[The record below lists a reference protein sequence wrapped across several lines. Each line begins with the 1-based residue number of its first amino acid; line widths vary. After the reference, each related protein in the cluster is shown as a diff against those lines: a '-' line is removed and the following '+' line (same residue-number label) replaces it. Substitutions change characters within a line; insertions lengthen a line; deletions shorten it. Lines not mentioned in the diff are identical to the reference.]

1 MFNSS
6 KQKNKKKQK
15 TEKNIIPFSKHILD
29 MSAVCVEHSRKQEKD
44 NQIFTLKNKTQI
56 TSFYHTKYSNAQ
68 N

>member
-6 KQKNKKKQK
+6 KQKKTNKK

-56 TSFYHTKYSNAQ
+56 KVFIIQ
-68 N
+68 NLL

>member
-6 KQKNKKKQK
+6 KQKNKK